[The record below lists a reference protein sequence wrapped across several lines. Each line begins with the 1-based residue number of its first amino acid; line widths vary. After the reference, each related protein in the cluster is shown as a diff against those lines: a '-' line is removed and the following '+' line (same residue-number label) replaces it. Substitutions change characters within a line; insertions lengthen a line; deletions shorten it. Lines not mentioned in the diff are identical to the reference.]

1 MTPTAGPARARIVP
15 MDEDA
20 ARGLFHL
27 VQRRP
32 DAIAVPPLCTALLH
46 DYCGTHKREC
56 AALVNA
62 VAEDIPAEL
71 LRGPG
76 HVPNDVWFDGLVQRL
91 VNNRVMSPDA
101 ADWAVTRWAEALG
114 VRPPQTPAA
123 APGPPAAPPVS
134 PGAPG
139 AGPTEEPAPE
149 PPQQEPLVSK
159 PPRPPQQPTAPATR
173 PRGVAV
179 AVAVL
184 AAITG
189 LYLYFREPAPR
200 IQAVRFFEAALDY
213 RDRGNAPGNPAASAS
228 HFRQDETRAVWA
240 EINLARPAPKDLT
253 IDVVWPLPNGTPKKD
268 SITISAGARQ
278 AVVGGYGWEEVGHW
292 QVRTYEAE
300 FSIAG
305 KRVASDRFVIEPAP
319 RDALSLK
326 AVRFYEGGDP
336 DPPLTQRL
344 YKTHF
349 WQDATRNVDFQV
361 DLDGALQK
369 HIDYKAKWYLADGSS
384 FLGREHALDPNAT
397 RIEGGLKLPRWDP
410 GSYKMDIVAN
420 GVTIASKKFTVEPP
434 LEAQS
439 VGFYASDPSR
449 LSWSLPGLLAPPSET
464 FPRGSTTYVWYKL
477 ELSRPVAEDT
487 TIVSVWH
494 RPDGTEASE
503 QKTLKEGSKAVSDG
517 RGNEQAGSL
526 LAGAWRVDFF
536 LDNKKIATKGFV
548 VTEAPK
554 LPVLPS
560 KPQPRQSGGGTSG
573 LPKTLQPCPPGQHP
587 VDFLGT
593 RVCVK
598 NP

>member
-1 MTPTAGPARARIVP
+1 MTPTAGPVRARIVP

-20 ARGLFHL
+20 ARGLNQL
-27 VQRRP
+27 VARRP
-32 DAIAVPPLCTALLH
+32 DAIAAPALCTALLH

-91 VNNRVMSPDA
+91 VNNRAMSAEA

-114 VRPPQTPAA
+114 VRPPQAPAA

-139 AGPTEEPAPE
+139 AGPAEEPAPE

-173 PRGVAV
+173 SRGAAV

-189 LYLYFREPAPR
+189 LYFLLREPAPR

-213 RDRGNAPGNPAASAS
+213 RDRGNAPGNPAASPS
-228 HFRQDETRAVWA
+228 HFHQDETRAVWA
-240 EINLARPAPKDLT
+240 EINLARPAPKDTT
-253 IDVVWPLPNGTPKKD
+253 ISFVWPLPNGTPKTD
-268 SITISAGARQ
+268 SVTISAGARQ

-292 QVRTYEAE
+292 QVRTYEVE

-305 KRVASDRFVIEPAP
+305 KKVASDRFVIDAPP
-319 RDALSLK
+319 RDALSVK
-326 AVRFYEGGDP
+326 AVRFYESDESY
-336 DPPLTQRL
+336 PPLAQRL

-349 WQDATRNVDFQV
+349 WQDATRYVNFQLDFDRPLQKRIEYKTTLYYPDGGKTGSFTSSAYPADLGVPYIGHGWRRRWEPGVYRVDF
-361 DLDGALQK
+361 
-369 HIDYKAKWYLADGSS
+369 
-384 FLGREHALDPNAT
+384 
-397 RIEGGLKLPRWDP
+397 
-410 GSYKMDIVAN
+410 MAN
-420 GVTIASKKFTVEPP
+420 GVTIASKRFIVEPP

-439 VGFYASDPSR
+439 VGFYASDPSSFLF
-449 LSWSLPGLLAPPSET
+449 LSFSLPSET
-464 FPRGSTTYVWYKL
+464 FPKESTTYVWYKL
-477 ELSRPVAEDT
+477 ELSRPVAEET

-494 RPDGTEASE
+494 RPNGTEASE
-503 QKTLKEGSKAVSDG
+503 QKTLKEGSKTVSDG

-573 LPKTLQPCPPGQHP
+573 SPKTLQPCPLGQHP